1 MPIHDLGAVILH
13 GFAQITTQAL
23 HLCARNEIP
32 VHWVSG
38 GGSYV
43 GGLAVGTGRVQRRLR
58 QFNALTD
65 PGTCLRLAR
74 RLALAKV
81 ESTLRYVLRATRGS
95 DREASGSARAVLQM
109 RDSLRGMARAEGVA
123 SVRGHEGMA
132 ARSYFDILPQLLR
145 EVVPAEMR
153 PAGRNRRPPRDRFNA
168 LLSFGYAL
176 LYQNVMQAILAVGL
190 EPALGFFHTPR
201 SAAHPLVLD
210 LMELFRLPV
219 WDIPL
224 IGSVNRLQ
232 WDLQGDFQVT
242 TGRVWLSDSGRK
254 KAIALFENRLNDT
267 WRHPALGY
275 SLSYARLMELET
287 RLLEKEWTGRSGL
300 FARMRLR

>member
-1 MPIHDLGAVILH
+1 
-13 GFAQITTQAL
+13 
-23 HLCARNEIP
+23 
-32 VHWVSG
+32 
-38 GGSYV
+38 
-43 GGLAVGTGRVQRRLR
+43 
-58 QFNALTD
+58 
-65 PGTCLRLAR
+65 
-74 RLALAKV
+74 
-81 ESTLRYVLRATRGS
+81 
-95 DREASGSARAVLQM
+95 
-109 RDSLRGMARAEGVA
+109 
-123 SVRGHEGMA
+123 MA